1 MTVVRDEGKVKE
13 YTASMSFRS
22 LLKTSRPRF
31 WVYLFGPALIGL
43 IAALK
48 SGGEW
53 SIWSFLLLFV
63 FTFPANLFIY
73 GVNDVFDQE
82 TDRLNPKKQG
92 YEQLFDPKQT
102 RFLFQGIFWSFL
114 PFILGL
120 FFAPRGA
127 VISFLLFIFLG
138 GFYSAPPIRAKIR
151 PFVDAAFNALYLMPA
166 LVAWFAFG
174 GGALNWSL
182 VIAGIAW
189 CMAMHAYSAAP
200 DIEADQASGL
210 QTVATLLGRNGTI
223 RFCLALYLVA
233 AGIGYLSLGL
243 ISLLLVIPYIVLM
256 ELSTRTHTS
265 TELSRVYRFF
275 PWINTLVGFCLFWW
289 IALAR

>member
-1 MTVVRDEGKVKE
+1 MTIDCDERKVSV
-13 YTASMSFRS
+13 YTDPMSFRS
-22 LLKTSRPRF
+22 LLTTSRPRF

-53 SIWSFLLLFV
+53 SVWSFLFLLV

-82 TDRLNPKKQG
+82 TDKRNPKKQG

-102 RFLFQGIFWSFL
+102 HTLFQAILWSLVPFL
-114 PFILGL
+114 IG
-120 FFAPRGA
+120 FFFMPRGA
-127 VISFLLFIFLG
+127 TTSFLVFVFLG
-138 GFYSAPPIRAKIR
+138 AFYSAPPIRAKVR
-151 PFVDAAFNALYLMPA
+151 PFLDAAFNALYLMPA

-174 GGALNWSL
+174 GDALNWSL
-182 VIAGIAW
+182 VLAGTAW

-210 QTVATLLGRNGTI
+210 QTVATLLGKNGTI

-233 AGIGYLSLGL
+233 AGISYLSLGVV
-243 ISLLLVIPYIVLM
+243 SLLLVIPYVVLM
-256 ELSTRTHTS
+256 ELSARTCTPA
-265 TELSRVYRFF
+265 ELSRVYRFF
-275 PWINTLVGFCLFWW
+275 PWVNTAIGFCLFWW
-289 IALAR
+289 IVFAK